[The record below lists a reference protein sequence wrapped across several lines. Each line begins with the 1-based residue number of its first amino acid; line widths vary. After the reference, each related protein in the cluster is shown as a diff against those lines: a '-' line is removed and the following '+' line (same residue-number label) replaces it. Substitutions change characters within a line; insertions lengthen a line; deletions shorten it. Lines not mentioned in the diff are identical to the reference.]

1 MSFGMRWVCL
11 MGVALVAVATGGE
24 KKGKPNRLAKQ
35 KSPYLLQHAYN
46 PVDWYPWGEEAFEKA
61 RKEKKLILLS
71 VGYSTCHWCHVM
83 ERESFENKEVAAF
96 LNENFVSIKLDREE
110 RPDVDQV
117 YMTAFQAMTQQSG
130 GWPLNMFLTPDLKPL
145 TGGTYFPPEDRNGQP
160 GFPTV
165 LKQIHGVW
173 ETKREEVMK
182 QSVEMHGQMEAY
194 FKGLHSQGGEESKLS
209 QAMVDQSIPKILAQI
224 DPIWGGLGTEMK
236 FPQVSVFRFLLQS
249 GDPKA
254 VEAVLKT
261 CRHMMNGGIHDQV
274 MGGFHRYAVDR
285 EWLVPHFEKML
296 YDQAQLM
303 ELYLDAW
310 QMTGE
315 ERFRGAVK
323 GIADYVLRDLT
334 HPEGGF
340 YCAQDAQ
347 SEGKEGKCFC
357 WTENELA
364 ALLTSEEMKVA
375 RDILGVSEKGN
386 FIDHSDPEP
395 LPNQNV
401 LYFKKP
407 QERLSESELK
417 SVTAIFKK
425 LSKVRSERVPPAT
438 DDKILASWNGLM
450 IGAMARA
457 GRVLNQPKYLKA
469 ARKAHRF
476 IKAKLW
482 DEKSKRLAHRWRE
495 GDRDDS
501 AQAQSYL
508 LFLAGTRKLY
518 EATLETEDL
527 ELAVKLA
534 GSAVELFY
542 DEKNGGFYQG
552 EKRADLV
559 LRLKGQFDGAI
570 PTESAI
576 AAREFGILA
585 QVTGRADFQKV
596 SEDTIRSYLGLIQE
610 SPSGM
615 GEMLMSLRFSL
626 GKPGRLVIAGE
637 KGKEE
642 LLAAATKT
650 FDPNRITLGNQ
661 GPVSEFTAGLEAT
674 EGVAT
679 GFYCVGQTCQL
690 PVVKPADLAAMLI
703 RLSEGSE

>member
-1 MSFGMRWVCL
+1 MNLGMRWICL
-11 MGVALVAVATGGE
+11 MGAALVAAAAGGE
-24 KKGKPNRLAKQ
+24 KEGKPNRLAKE
-35 KSPYLLQHAYN
+35 KSPYLLQHAHN

-83 ERESFENKEVAAF
+83 ERESFENKEIAAF
-96 LNENFVSIKLDREE
+96 LNKNFVSIKLDREE

-160 GFPTV
+160 GFSTV
-165 LKQIHGVW
+165 LKQIHNVW
-173 ETKREEVMK
+173 ETKREEVLK

-194 FKGLHSQGGEESKLS
+194 FQGLHSKGGAEGTLS
-209 QAMVDQSIPKILAQI
+209 RELVDQSIPRILAQI
-224 DPIWGGLGTEMK
+224 DPVWGGLGTEMK

-261 CRHMMNGGIHDQV
+261 CRHMMNGGIHDHV

-315 ERFRGAVK
+315 EGFRDVVR
-323 GIADYVLRDLT
+323 GIANYVLLDLT
-334 HPEGGF
+334 HPGGGF

-357 WTENELA
+357 WTQQELS
-364 ALLTSEEMKVA
+364 ALLTADEMKVA
-375 RDILGVSEKGN
+375 RQVLGVSEKGN

-395 LPNQNV
+395 LANQNV

-407 QERLSESELK
+407 RESLSESERK
-417 SVTAIFKK
+417 SVASIFKK
-425 LSKVRSERVPPAT
+425 LAKVRSERVPPAT

-450 IGAMARA
+450 IGAMART
-457 GRVLNQPKYLKA
+457 GRVLNEPKYLKA
-469 ARKAHRF
+469 ARKAHDF
-476 IKAKLW
+476 IKTRLW
-482 DEKSKRLAHRWRE
+482 DEKSRRLGHRWRE

-518 EATLETEDL
+518 EATLQKKDL
-527 ELAVKLA
+527 ELALKLA

-542 DEKNGGFYQG
+542 DDKNGGFYQG

-585 QVTGRADFQKV
+585 QVTGRDDFKDV
-596 SEDTIRSYLGLIQE
+596 SESTIRSYLGLIQE

-626 GKPGRLVIAGE
+626 DKPGRLVIAGE
-637 KGKEE
+637 KGREAM
-642 LLAAATKT
+642 LVAATKT
-650 FDPNRITLGNQ
+650 FDPNRIILGNQ

-674 EGVAT
+674 EGMAT
-679 GFYCVGQTCQL
+679 AFYCVGQTCQL
-690 PVVKPADLAAMLI
+690 PVVKPAELSALLI
-703 RLSEGSE
+703 RLSEESK

>member
-1 MSFGMRWVCL
+1 
-11 MGVALVAVATGGE
+11 
-24 KKGKPNRLAKQ
+24 
-35 KSPYLLQHAYN
+35 
-46 PVDWYPWGEEAFEKA
+46 
-61 RKEKKLILLS
+61 
-71 VGYSTCHWCHVM
+71 
-83 ERESFENKEVAAF
+83 
-96 LNENFVSIKLDREE
+96 
-110 RPDVDQV
+110 
-117 YMTAFQAMTQQSG
+117 
-130 GWPLNMFLTPDLKPL
+130 
-145 TGGTYFPPEDRNGQP
+145 
-160 GFPTV
+160 
-165 LKQIHGVW
+165 
-173 ETKREEVMK
+173 
-182 QSVEMHGQMEAY
+182 
-194 FKGLHSQGGEESKLS
+194 
-209 QAMVDQSIPKILAQI
+209 
-224 DPIWGGLGTEMK
+224 
-236 FPQVSVFRFLLQS
+236 
-249 GDPKA
+249 
-254 VEAVLKT
+254 
-261 CRHMMNGGIHDQV
+261 
-274 MGGFHRYAVDR
+274 
-285 EWLVPHFEKML
+285 
-296 YDQAQLM
+296 
-303 ELYLDAW
+303 
-310 QMTGE
+310 
-315 ERFRGAVK
+315 
-323 GIADYVLRDLT
+323 
-334 HPEGGF
+334 
-340 YCAQDAQ
+340 
-347 SEGKEGKCFC
+347 
-357 WTENELA
+357 
-364 ALLTSEEMKVA
+364 
-375 RDILGVSEKGN
+375 
-386 FIDHSDPEP
+386 
-395 LPNQNV
+395 
-401 LYFKKP
+401 
-407 QERLSESELK
+407 
-417 SVTAIFKK
+417 VTAIFQK
-425 LSKVRSERVPPAT
+425 LSRVRAERVPPAT

-457 GRVLNQPKYLKA
+457 GRVLNEPKYLKA
-469 ARKAHRF
+469 ARKAHGF

-482 DEKSKRLAHRWRE
+482 DGKSKRLAHRWRE

-518 EATLETEDL
+518 EATLETEDF

-596 SEDTIRSYLGLIQE
+596 SEDTIRSYRGLIQE

-661 GPVSEFTAGLEAT
+661 GPVSKFTAGLEAT